1 MHKLEHEL
9 VPFATFTCPLSPL
22 TPVLLLTLQ
31 YSRSEGEGVVALCE
45 VSMVA
50 EMC

>member
-9 VPFATFTCPLSPL
+9 VPFATFTCPLSP
-22 TPVLLLTLQ
+22 VLLLTLQ
-31 YSRSEGEGVVALCE
+31 YSKSEGEGVVALCE